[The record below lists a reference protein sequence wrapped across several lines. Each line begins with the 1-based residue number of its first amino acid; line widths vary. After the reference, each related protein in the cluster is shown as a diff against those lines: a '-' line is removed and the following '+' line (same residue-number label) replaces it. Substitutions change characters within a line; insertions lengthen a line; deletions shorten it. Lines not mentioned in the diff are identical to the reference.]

1 VKKHL
6 QNVLKIIQNLALEHD
21 KIPPDLVRE
30 KNIKLGLRNEDGT
43 GVFVGITSKGQVIGY
58 KKEIQGDGSQKK
70 IDLDGELYYCGYNIK
85 DLVRHQQEEARFGY
99 EETTYLLLT
108 GELPSRNHLDIF
120 TKELAQ
126 RRHLPKEAKK
136 IVLNRPPHDDQM
148 GSLHTIV
155 SAMHLFDDS
164 PDSTDIKDLARQCI
178 DLIAKFPTIVAH
190 NYHASTGRR
199 KGLPALIEP
208 REDCSHAENFL
219 YMLKGKKPDGLTANL
234 FDMMLV
240 LHAEHGGGNNST
252 FTVRTV
258 SSSGANSYMAIC
270 SGIASLSGHL
280 HGGANEAVES
290 MMDNIK
296 AHVRDWDDECE
307 VSSYLEKI
315 LDKKANDK
323 SGKIYGIGHAVYTR
337 SDPRAVILENKAE
350 EIARKNSMG
359 KEFELYK
366 KVARLAPEIVER
378 KKGKVSSPNV
388 DFYSGFVYRS
398 MGIPKELFT
407 PIFAMSRVAGW
418 SAHRIEEII
427 QGKLIRPSYYSSLPG
442 LRKDYVPLAL
452 R

>member
-1 VKKHL
+1 M
-6 QNVLKIIQNLALEHD
+6 QSVLKIIEKLALKHD
-21 KIPPDLVRE
+21 KIPLDLIRQ

-58 KKEIQGDGSQKK
+58 KKEIQGDGTEKK
-70 IDLDGELYYCGYNIK
+70 VDLDGELYYCGYNIR
-85 DLVRHQQEEARFGY
+85 DLVGHQQEEGRFGF
-99 EETTYLLLT
+99 EETAYLLLT
-108 GELPSRNHLDIF
+108 GELPKQKHLDIF
-120 TKELAQ
+120 TKSLA
-126 RRHLPKEAKK
+126 RRRRLPEEAKK
-136 IVLNRPPHDDQM
+136 IILSRPPHDDQM

-155 SAMHLFDDS
+155 SAMHMFDDN
-164 PDSTDIKDLARQCI
+164 PNSTDMRDLARQCI
-178 DLIAKFPTIVAH
+178 DLIAKFPTIVAY
-190 NYHASTGRR
+190 NYHASNGRR
-199 KGLPALIEP
+199 KDLPVLIEP
-208 REDCSHAENFL
+208 REDYSHAENFL
-219 YMLKGKKPDGLTANL
+219 YMLKGEKPDRLTANL

-258 SSSGANSYMAIC
+258 SSAGANSYMAIC

-290 MMDNIK
+290 MMEDIK
-296 AHVRDWDDECE
+296 TNVRDWDDDGEL
-307 VSSYLEKI
+307 SDYLEKI

-323 SGKIYGIGHAVYTR
+323 SGKIYGIGHAVYTL
-337 SDPRAVILENKAE
+337 SDPRAVILQKKAE
-350 EIARKNSMG
+350 KIAKKSGLG
-359 KEFELYK
+359 KEFGLYR
-366 KVARLAPEIVER
+366 KVAGLAPEIVR
-378 KKGKVSSPNV
+378 AKKGKVAAPNV

-427 QGKLIRPSYYSSLPG
+427 QGKLIRPSYYTSLPDG
-442 LRKDYVPLAL
+442 RREYVPLAV

>member
-1 VKKHL
+1 M
-6 QNVLKIIQNLALEHD
+6 QTVLKIIQNLVLEHD

-58 KKEIQGDGSQKK
+58 KKEIQGDGTEKK
-70 IDLDGELYYCGYNIK
+70 IDLDGELYYCGYNTR

-108 GELPSRNHLDIF
+108 GELPNQKHLDIF
-120 TKELAQ
+120 TNELAR
-126 RRHLPKEAKK
+126 RRHLPREAKK
-136 IVLNRPPHDDQM
+136 IILNRPPHDDQM

-155 SAMHLFDDS
+155 SAMHLFDDN
-164 PDSTDIKDLARQCI
+164 PNSTDIKDLARQCI
-178 DLIAKFPTIVAH
+178 DLVAKFPTIVAY
-190 NYHASTGRR
+190 NYQASTGHR
-199 KGLPALIEP
+199 KKLPALIEP
-208 REDCSHAENFL
+208 REDDSHAENFL
-219 YMLKGKKPDGLTANL
+219 YMLKGKKPDRLTANL

-258 SSSGANSYMAIC
+258 SSAGANSYMAIC

-290 MMDNIK
+290 MMENIK
-296 AHVRDWDDECE
+296 THVKDWDDDCE

-315 LDKKANDK
+315 LEKKANDK
-323 SGKIYGIGHAVYTR
+323 SGKIYGIGHAVYTK
-337 SDPRAVILENKAE
+337 SDPRAAILENKAV
-350 EIARKNSMG
+350 EIAKKNGMG

-366 KVARLAPEIVER
+366 KVARLAPGIVEK
-378 KKGKVSSPNV
+378 KKGKVVSPNV

-442 LRKDYVPLAL
+442 VRKEYVPLAL

>member
-1 VKKHL
+1 M
-6 QNVLKIIQNLALEHD
+6 QSVLKIIEDLALKHD
-21 KIPPDLVRE
+21 KISPDLVKG

-58 KKEIQGDGSQKK
+58 KKEIQGDGTEKK
-70 IDLDGELYYCGYNIK
+70 VDLDGELYYCGYNIK
-85 DLVRHQQEEARFGY
+85 DLVRHQQEEGRFGY
-99 EETTYLLLT
+99 EETAYLLLT
-108 GELPSRNHLDIF
+108 SELPNQKHLDIF
-120 TKELAQ
+120 TGELAQ
-126 RRHLPKEAKK
+126 RRCLPKEAKK
-136 IVLNRPPHDDQM
+136 IILNRPPHDDQM

-155 SAMHLFDDS
+155 SAMHLFDDN
-164 PDSTDIKDLARQCI
+164 PNSTDIKDLSRQCI
-178 DLIAKFPTIVAH
+178 DLVAKFPTIVAY
-190 NYHASTGRR
+190 NYHASTRHR
-199 KGLPALIEP
+199 KGASELMEP
-208 REDCSHAENFL
+208 REEYSHAENFL
-219 YMLKGKKPDGLTANL
+219 YMLQGKKPDRLTANL

-290 MMDNIK
+290 MMENIK
-296 AHVRDWDDECE
+296 TNVKDWDDDGE
-307 VSSYLEKI
+307 VSRYLERI
-315 LDKKANDK
+315 LDRKANDK
-323 SGKIYGIGHAVYTR
+323 SGKIYGIGHAVYTK
-337 SDPRAVILENKAE
+337 SDPRALILEEKAE
-350 EIARKNSMG
+350 EIAKKNSMG
-359 KEFELYK
+359 KEFALYR
-366 KVARLAPEIVER
+366 KVAGLAPTLVKE
-378 KKGKVSSPNV
+378 KKGKVASANV

-427 QGKLIRPSYYSSLPG
+427 QGKLMRPSYYSSLPD

-452 R
+452 RKDG

>member
-1 VKKHL
+1 M
-6 QNVLKIIQNLALEHD
+6 QNVLKIIENLSLEHD
-21 KIPPDLVRE
+21 KIPPDLIRE

-58 KKEIQGDGSQKK
+58 KKEIQGDGTEKK
-70 IDLDGELYYCGYNIK
+70 VDLDGELYYCGYNIR
-85 DLVRHQQEEARFGY
+85 DLVRHQQEEGRFGY
-99 EETTYLLLT
+99 EETIYLLLT
-108 GELPSRNHLDIF
+108 SELPNQKHLDIF
-120 TKELAQ
+120 TNELAQ

-136 IVLNRPPHDDQM
+136 IILNRPPHDDQM

-155 SAMHLFDDS
+155 SALHLFDDN

-178 DLIAKFPTIVAH
+178 DLIAKFPTIVAY
-190 NYHASTGRR
+190 NYQASTGHR
-199 KGLPALIEP
+199 KKLSELIEP
-208 REDCSHAENFL
+208 KEDYSQAENFL
-219 YMLKGKKPDGLTANL
+219 YMLKGKKPNRLAANL

-270 SGIASLSGHL
+270 SGIASLSGRL

-290 MMDNIK
+290 MMENIK
-296 AHVRDWDDECE
+296 ANVKDWGDDCE
-307 VSSYLEKI
+307 VASYLEKI
-315 LDKKANDK
+315 LDRKANDK
-323 SGKIYGIGHAVYTR
+323 SGKIYGIGHSVYTR
-337 SDPRAVILENKAE
+337 SDPRAVILEDKAE
-350 EIARKNSMG
+350 EIARKNGME

-366 KVARLAPEIVER
+366 KVAGLAPRIVKE
-378 KKGKVSSPNV
+378 KKGKVASPNV

-398 MGIPKELFT
+398 MDIPKELFT

-427 QGKLIRPSYYSSLPG
+427 QGKLIRPSYYSSLPS
-442 LRKDYVPLAL
+442 LRKDYVPLPL